1 MSVVRGGVGILGY
14 GHPSRIPCSSFA
26 RGSLE
31 SDKCWV
37 CFTELVWGREG
48 VQCESLTSK
57 EPLGSTSGAWLW
69 VCAEQGKN
77 VTMYLNH
84 WLLWVISMFSF
95 LHEVWK
101 FSSSKKCVYLTT
113 KGLTTL
119 SQGGGSSSVAESQ
132 LTQGKSRGDWW
143 KWEPLD
149 TGGVWWLLTVGKQV
163 TLHHLCES
171 HLHFGRKL
179 MEGKADTSGKSDL
192 MEVMV

>member
-1 MSVVRGGVGILGY
+1 MVWASWDIDMIQGFPAHPLPVALWNQTSVGCVFYRAGMRQGRGAMWELG
-14 GHPSRIPCSSFA
+14 
-26 RGSLE
+26 E
-31 SDKCWV
+31 
-37 CFTELVWGREG
+37 
-48 VQCESLTSK
+48 
-57 EPLGSTSGAWLW
+57 GSTSGAWLW

-101 FSSSKKCVYLTT
+101 FSSSKKCIYLTT
-113 KGLTTL
+113 KGLTTH
-119 SQGGGSSSVAESQ
+119 SQGGDSSSVAESQ